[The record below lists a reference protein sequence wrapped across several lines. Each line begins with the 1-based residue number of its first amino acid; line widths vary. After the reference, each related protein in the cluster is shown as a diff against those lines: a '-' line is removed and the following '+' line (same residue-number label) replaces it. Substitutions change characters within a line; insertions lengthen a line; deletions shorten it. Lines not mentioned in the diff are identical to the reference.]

1 VAEQPKTQVGMVAE
15 CTPSGAVLELSRV
28 QIATIKDLEKFLA
41 AHREGQRNYPTDRD
55 GSTDGK

>member
-1 VAEQPKTQVGMVAE
+1 MVAE